1 MKKILKKSIAILLSL
16 LMLSTGLVSAFA
28 DDNNCKLTI
37 GGQIYA
43 GTQKTATAQIKG
55 LDKNTAN
62 EIKSSGGFDWKAL
75 AQMLQ
80 IILLKLQHSGSKVK

>member
-43 GTQKTATAQIKG
+43 GTQKTATAQIKV
-55 LDKNTAN
+55 
-62 EIKSSGGFDWKAL
+62 SFSMPVAL
-75 AQMLQ
+75 F
-80 IILLKLQHSGSKVK
+80 IYNVIF

>member
-43 GTQKTATAQIKG
+43 GTQKNSNRSNQR
-55 LDKNTAN
+55 
-62 EIKSSGGFDWKAL
+62 FR
-75 AQMLQ
+75 
-80 IILLKLQHSGSKVK
+80 